1 MKRKSITKKKY
12 TAYAVMI
19 ALSTLMVAVNVAARL
34 SEAFSNFYVN
44 NIFPVVSFPLMLFSN
59 LFPFSL
65 GELLIAFWVL
75 GGISGI
81 AVLVVLALRCKRH
94 PKPFKKFS
102 GFFLK
107 LVLWMLVFALCTET
121 LNCFVMYQCTPFSER
136 YFEETKHTPELL
148 LDTFED
154 VAIRAAQLSGSFE
167 RDDDGYIILE
177 SDPFDDCI
185 AAMKNVS
192 DEYSQLSGY
201 YPNPKKI
208 FNSFFMSQQGMIGL
222 FIPFTMEATY
232 NADIQPIAVSATV
245 CHELAHLK
253 GVIQEDE
260 ANFVSMVAC
269 FNSDSPVVKYSGCLD
284 ALYYLYSDAKKL
296 KGTEYEQR
304 FNEIVSSV
312 PNVVWTKDISS
323 FTADYW
329 EKNKHK
335 EIIPT
340 QTVQTVSETLT
351 DASLQFNGVS
361 DGIMSYYRVV
371 ELLMDYKAAGNSI

>member
-1 MKRKSITKKKY
+1 MKRKMSANKKFIP
-12 TAYAVMI
+12 YAVMTL
-19 ALSTLMVAVNVAARL
+19 LSVVMLAVNVAARL
-34 SEAFSNFYVN
+34 SNGFSDFYVN
-44 NIFPVVSFPLMLFSN
+44 NVFPVVSFPLMLFSN
-59 LFPFSL
+59 LFPLSL

-75 GGISGI
+75 GGLSGI
-81 AVLVVLALRCKRH
+81 LILVVLAFRYKKH

-102 GFFLK
+102 KFFLK

-121 LNCFVMYQCTPFSER
+121 LNCFVMYQCTPFSSR
-136 YFEETKHTPELL
+136 YFEETEYTPELL
-148 LDTFED
+148 LDTLED
-154 VAIRAAQLSGSFE
+154 VAHRTAELCDSFR
-167 RDDDGYIILE
+167 RDDDGYIVLE
-177 SDPFDDCI
+177 DDCFDDCI
-185 AAMKNVS
+185 LAMKNIS
-192 DEYSQLSGY
+192 GEYSQLSGY
-201 YPNPKKI
+201 YPKPKKI
-208 FNSFFMSQQGMIGL
+208 INSFFMSQQGMIGL

-232 NADIQPIAVSATV
+232 NADVQPIAVPATV

-269 FNSDSPVVKYSGCLD
+269 FNSDSVAVKYSGCLD

-296 KGTEYEQR
+296 KGTDYEQR
-304 FNEIVSSV
+304 LNQILAGV
-312 PNVVWTKDISS
+312 PSVVWTKDISS

-351 DASLQFNGVS
+351 DASLQLNGVS
-361 DGIMSYYRVV
+361 DGVMSYYRVV
-371 ELLMDYKAAGNSI
+371 RLLMDYKAAGNSI